1 MSADLLAVLVTVGAA
16 TLGAAASW
24 AVVRLVGWLLARR
37 RRARRETW
45 EIRCHRCDWSG
56 LLEADWD
63 LQGAE
68 AVRTYMGIHHRE
80 TGHLV
85 EARTVER

>member
-1 MSADLLAVLVTVGAA
+1 MSADLLAVLATVGGA

-37 RRARRETW
+37 RRARLEIW
-45 EIRCHRCDWSG
+45 EVRCHGCDWSG
-56 LLEADWD
+56 WLSVTAGELALAE
-63 LQGAE
+63 LFIGA
-68 AVRTYMGIHHRE
+68 HSQE

-85 EARTVER
+85 EYRTVER